1 MRVTTGWQG
10 TDGSTVLQRVPLER
24 RDLRDDDIAVRVD
37 YCGVCHSD
45 LHAVR
50 GLMGPVEGG
59 LVPGHEFTGTVTAV
73 GPAVTSFAPGDR
85 VAVGTVVDSCGACPM
100 CQAGQ
105 ENYCYEGA
113 TTTYGGTDRVDGT
126 VTKGGYS
133 REYVLRE
140 KFAYRLPDGL
150 DPAAAAPL
158 MCAGITM
165 WEPLRAAGAGPGSQ
179 VAVAGLGGLGHLGVK
194 LAVALGDRVAVGT
207 IVDSC
212 GDCAMCQAGQENYCY
227 QGATSTYGG
236 TDRIDGTPTQGG
248 YSREYVLREKFAY
261 RLPDGLDPAAAA
273 PLMCAGI
280 TMWEPLRAAGV
291 GPGRRVAVAG
301 LGGLGHLGVKLA
313 AALGAEVT
321 VLSRTP
327 DKADDARALG
337 ATDLLVST
345 DAGQLERARGRFDL
359 ILDTISAPHDLSP
372 LLGLLALDGTL
383 SVVGFPIGEIP
394 LRIMDLT
401 YGRKNL
407 SSSGTGGRRG
417 TAEMLAFCAEHG
429 ITADIELL
437 PSAKAGEALD
447 RLDRGDV
454 RYRFVLDLSDLG

>member
-1 MRVTTGWQG
+1 VTG
-10 TDGSTVLQRVPLER
+10 
-24 RDLRDDDIAVRVD
+24 
-37 YCGVCHSD
+37 
-45 LHAVR
+45 
-50 GLMGPVEGG
+50 
-59 LVPGHEFTGTVTAV
+59 
-73 GPAVTSFAPGDR
+73 FAPGDR
-85 VAVGTVVDSCGACPM
+85 VAVGTIVDSCGDCAM
-100 CQAGQ
+100 CRAGQ
-105 ENYCYEGA
+105 ENFCYEGA
-113 TTTYGGTDRVDGT
+113 TSTYGGTDRVDGT
-126 VTKGGYS
+126 QTQGGYS

-165 WEPLRAAGAGPGSQ
+165 WEPLRAAGAGPGRR

-194 LAVALGDRVAVGT
+194 LAVALG
-207 IVDSC
+207 
-212 GDCAMCQAGQENYCY
+212 
-227 QGATSTYGG
+227 
-236 TDRIDGTPTQGG
+236 
-248 YSREYVLREKFAY
+248 
-261 RLPDGLDPAAAA
+261 
-273 PLMCAGI
+273 
-280 TMWEPLRAAGV
+280 
-291 GPGRRVAVAG
+291 
-301 LGGLGHLGVKLA
+301 
-313 AALGAEVT
+313 AEVT

-327 DKADDARALG
+327 DKAEDARTLG
-337 ATDLLVST
+337 TTDLLVST
-345 DAGQLERARGRFDL
+345 DAGQMERARGRFDL

-372 LLGLLALDGTL
+372 LLGLLALNGTL

-417 TAEMLAFCAEHG
+417 TAEMLAFSAEHG

-437 PSAKAGEALD
+437 PSAKVGEALD

>member
-194 LAVALGDRVAVGT
+194 LAVALG
-207 IVDSC
+207 
-212 GDCAMCQAGQENYCY
+212 
-227 QGATSTYGG
+227 
-236 TDRIDGTPTQGG
+236 
-248 YSREYVLREKFAY
+248 
-261 RLPDGLDPAAAA
+261 
-273 PLMCAGI
+273 
-280 TMWEPLRAAGV
+280 
-291 GPGRRVAVAG
+291 
-301 LGGLGHLGVKLA
+301 
-313 AALGAEVT
+313 AEVT

-327 DKADDARALG
+327 DKAADAAKLG
-337 ATDLLVST
+337 AAGLLLTTDDKQV
-345 DAGQLERARGRFDL
+345 DHGRGRFDL

-372 LLGLLALDGTL
+372 LLRMTALDGTL
-383 SVVGFPIGEIP
+383 SLLGFPMP
-394 LRIMDLT
+394 TTVQVMDLT
-401 YGRKNL
+401 YGRKKL
-407 SSSGTGGRRG
+407 TSSGTGGRRG
-417 TAEMLAFCAEHG
+417 TTQMLGFCAEHG

-437 PSAKAGEALD
+437 PSARVQEALT
-447 RLDRGDV
+447 RLDQGDV
-454 RYRFVLDLSDLG
+454 RYRFVLDLADLDAPQA